1 MERLMNCHLLSA
13 VNVEMRESI
22 LSSLIT
28 ARTSAWSS
36 GLFSTAMASG
46 QGTSIGPCPVRRY
59 SMETPRNEDIRSNC
73 SAPGG
78 ECLTR
83 WVERVLYLTPV
94 CSQKLV
100 SVECFLSNRS
110 SNLFQKLL
118 ISSSVMLK
126 LSASIPSN
134 VNKFQIFCL
143 HLPQK
148 EVKRS
153 K

>member
-1 MERLMNCHLLSA
+1 MERLMNCHLPSA
-13 VNVEMRESI
+13 VNVEMRERI

-28 ARTSAWSS
+28 ARTNAWSS

-46 QGTSIGPCPVRRY
+46 QGLSFGPFPVSMN
-59 SMETPRNEDIRSNC
+59 SMETPKNEDIRNNC
-73 SAPGG
+73 STPGG

-100 SVECFLSNRS
+100 SVECFSLKRA

-134 VNKFQIFCL
+134 VNKFQILCL